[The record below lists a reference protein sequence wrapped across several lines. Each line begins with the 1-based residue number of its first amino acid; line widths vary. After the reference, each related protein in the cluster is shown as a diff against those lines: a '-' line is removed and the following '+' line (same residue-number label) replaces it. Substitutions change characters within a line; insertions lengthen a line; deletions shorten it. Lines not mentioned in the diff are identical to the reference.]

1 MTLWEFLLK
10 SQEIDLLAP
19 NDSRVAHIREHVQ
32 NIDVLALQ
40 DIRDMYYEDIRDIF
54 IAIMLD
60 STRIYAVTHGDAW
73 KKFANEAT
81 RLEFTQSEIDT
92 IEKRSKYNN

>member
-1 MTLWEFLLK
+1 MTLREFLLK

-19 NDSRVAHIREHVQ
+19 YDSRVAHIREYVQ

-60 STRIYAVTHGDAW
+60 STRRYAVSHRDAW
-73 KKFANEAT
+73 EKFTNEAT
-81 RLEFTQSEIDT
+81 QLGFTQCEIDT
-92 IEKRSKYNN
+92 IEKRSKC